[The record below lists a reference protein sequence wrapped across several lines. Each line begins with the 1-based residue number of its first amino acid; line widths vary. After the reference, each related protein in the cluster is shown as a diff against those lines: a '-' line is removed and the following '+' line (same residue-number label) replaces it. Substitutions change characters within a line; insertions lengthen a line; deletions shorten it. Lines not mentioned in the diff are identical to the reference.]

1 MAKSQTTKNAKK
13 KTEDDGID
21 RVVSEN
27 RKARFDYDILDQLE
41 CGIELVGS
49 EVKSLRAGT
58 ASLAE
63 SYARVRKD
71 EVYLVNCD
79 IPEYFEASR
88 FNHRR
93 KRDRKLLL
101 HRREIEKF
109 AKRALEK
116 GLTLVPLKL
125 YFRQG
130 RAKLLVGL
138 CRGKQKADKTCYH
151 FCCLSDKDICASF
164 CKFTYHVP
172 VFLRHLQTDPHEG
185 YQ

>member
-1 MAKSQTTKNAKK
+1 MANKQDKK
-13 KTEDDGID
+13 KKEDDGIE

-27 RKARFDYDILDQLE
+27 RKARFDYDILETLE
-41 CGIELVGS
+41 CGIALVGS

-58 ASLAE
+58 ISLSE
-63 SYARVRKD
+63 SYARVRD
-71 EVYLVNCD
+71 NEVFLVNCD
-79 IPEYFEASR
+79 IPEYIDANR

-101 HRREIEKF
+101 HKREIQRF

-125 YFRQG
+125 YFRGG

-138 CRGKQKADKTCYH
+138 CKGKQNYDKRQAMKKQ
-151 FCCLSDKDICASF
+151 D
-164 CKFTYHVP
+164 VERG
-172 VFLRHLQTDPHEG
+172 LRQMKMLRR
-185 YQ
+185 

>member
-101 HRREIEKF
+101 HRRVIEKF

-138 CRGKQKADKTCYH
+138 CRGKQKADKRQA
-151 FCCLSDKDICASF
+151 LKRADAERG
-164 CKFTYHVP
+164 
-172 VFLRHLQTDPHEG
+172 LRQLKMFRR
-185 YQ
+185 

>member
-1 MAKSQTTKNAKK
+1 MAKKQDKK
-13 KTEDDGID
+13 KKEDDGIE

-27 RKARFDYDILDQLE
+27 RKARFDYDILETLE
-41 CGIELVGS
+41 CGIALVGS

-58 ASLAE
+58 ISLSE
-63 SYARVRKD
+63 SYARVRD
-71 EVYLVNCD
+71 NEVFLVNCD
-79 IPEYFEASR
+79 IPEYIDANR

-101 HRREIEKF
+101 HKREIQRF

-125 YFRQG
+125 YFRGG

-138 CRGKQKADKTCYH
+138 CKGKQNYDKRQAMKKQ
-151 FCCLSDKDICASF
+151 D
-164 CKFTYHVP
+164 VERG
-172 VFLRHLQTDPHEG
+172 LRQMKMLRR
-185 YQ
+185 

>member
-1 MAKSQTTKNAKK
+1 MAKKQDKK
-13 KTEDDGID
+13 KKEDDGIE

-27 RKARFDYDILDQLE
+27 RKARFDYDILETLE
-41 CGIELVGS
+41 CGIALVGS

-58 ASLAE
+58 ISLSE
-63 SYARVRKD
+63 SYARVRGN
-71 EVYLVNCD
+71 EVFLVNCD
-79 IPEYFEASR
+79 IPEYIDANR

-101 HRREIEKF
+101 HKREIQRF

-125 YFRQG
+125 YFRGG

-138 CRGKQKADKTCYH
+138 CKGKQNYDKRQAMKKQ
-151 FCCLSDKDICASF
+151 D
-164 CKFTYHVP
+164 VERG
-172 VFLRHLQTDPHEG
+172 LRQMKMLRR
-185 YQ
+185 

>member
-1 MAKSQTTKNAKK
+1 MAKNQDKK
-13 KTEDDGID
+13 KKEDDGIE

-27 RKARFDYDILDQLE
+27 RKARFDYDILETLE
-41 CGIELVGS
+41 CGIALVGS

-58 ASLAE
+58 ISLSE
-63 SYARVRKD
+63 SYARVRD
-71 EVYLVNCD
+71 NEVFLVNCD
-79 IPEYFEASR
+79 IPEYIDANR

-101 HRREIEKF
+101 HKREIQRF

-125 YFRQG
+125 YFRGG

-138 CRGKQKADKTCYH
+138 CKGKQNYDKRQAMKKQ
-151 FCCLSDKDICASF
+151 D
-164 CKFTYHVP
+164 VERG
-172 VFLRHLQTDPHEG
+172 LRQMKMLRR
-185 YQ
+185 